1 MITTAF
7 TTRTNLLTLNSLALK
22 LFSLQLF
29 YKLWEFNTPTAK
41 LTTPTSSEAAQRD
54 ENASDT
60 VVMGDANVAPISEVM
75 RATTESKV
83 AEKGDNP

>member
-1 MITTAF
+1 MTF
-7 TTRTNLLTLNSLALK
+7 TTRINLLTLNSLALK

-41 LTTPTSSEAAQRD
+41 LTTPTSSEAVLRD